1 MLVQDDFASEKL
13 AEENKG
19 SIFQKADS
27 MAGDR
32 HIGYIGTMN
41 QQLPKDAQKGGNKPH
56 CFSEQQ
62 GRGESVYLIISSG
75 GGQID
80 VGAFK
85 RRVDETALLNLP
97 THQTGAVYRRRKR
110 YDEQDAFQSWVELS
124 GIL

>member
-41 QQLPKDAQKGGNKPH
+41 QQLPKDAQKEEINRIP
-56 CFSEQQ
+56 FLNSRAE
-62 GRGESVYLIISSG
+62 ENLFTSS
-75 GGQID
+75 
-80 VGAFK
+80 FLLE
-85 RRVDETALLNLP
+85 VDRLT
-97 THQTGAVYRRRKR
+97 
-110 YDEQDAFQSWVELS
+110 
-124 GIL
+124 